1 VPQQLVRENAVSP
14 SPICSCV
21 ASLAGK
27 GEDGASARLHLSQ
40 AAAYIARA
48 AAHGAGLAA
57 AGVQEHEVE
66 VAPSALDA
74 LQHVLHAQRLVV
86 EQRILLHLLHRNE
99 VVDVV
104 GLHAVAWKH
113 EPSRVVLS

>member
-1 VPQQLVRENAVSP
+1 VLQQLVCEDAVAP
-14 SPICSCV
+14 AAICSCV
-21 ASLAGK
+21 PSLTGK
-27 GEDGASARLHLSQ
+27 GDDGASARLHLGQ
-40 AAAYIARA
+40 AAADIARA

-57 AGVQEHEVE
+57 AGVQQHEVQ

-113 EPSRVVLS
+113 DPS